1 MVTLEMVHLVAETC
15 DKLEKDGQ
23 MIISYQETVMVQL
36 VVSQKMVRFCLVK
49 QVLYVKVFILAEE
62 TIRLEHAR
70 TVPVRYQ

>member
-36 VVSQKMVRFCLVK
+36 VVSQKMVRFFWLNK
-49 QVLYVKVFILAEE
+49 YVKVFILAEE

-70 TVPVRYQ
+70 TVPVQYQ